1 MQCFPVVCRLAVTQ
15 AVCAEG
21 VVTLRDGAQAE
32 MAAGIVRGRFL
43 AGARLMMKQCRPWCE
58 VFISL
63 FLMKLRLAAQPL
75 PTPEA
80 RGLSKKM
87 LSSSLS
93 LLEAEAAAE
102 NKIKRYYSVI

>member
-21 VVTLRDGAQAE
+21 VVTLGDGAQAE

-75 PTPEA
+75 PNPEA